1 MKKVTHIS
9 YSFDKG
15 GAAKAASNII
25 NCLKKKKVKIEKY
38 SIVNLWK
45 NDKIKF
51 IRFLFAN
58 LFFRLIINKKKKHSF
73 NYFNLNHHNFNIISS
88 DILHLHWIGNEFF

>member
-25 NCLKKKKVKIEKY
+25 NCLKKKFKIEKY

-51 IRFLFAN
+51 IKFLLAN
-58 LFFRLIINKKKKHSF
+58 LFFRLIINKEKKT
-73 NYFNLNHHNFNIISS
+73 
-88 DILHLHWIGNEFF
+88 FF

>member
-25 NCLKKKKVKIEKY
+25 NCLKKKKLKLKNIALLIFGKMTKL
-38 SIVNLWK
+38 NL
-45 NDKIKF
+45 
-51 IRFLFAN
+51 
-58 LFFRLIINKKKKHSF
+58 
-73 NYFNLNHHNFNIISS
+73 
-88 DILHLHWIGNEFF
+88 

>member
-25 NCLKKKKVKIEKY
+25 NCLAKKKFKIKKY

-45 NDKIKF
+45 NAKI
-51 IRFLFAN
+51 
-58 LFFRLIINKKKKHSF
+58 
-73 NYFNLNHHNFNIISS
+73 
-88 DILHLHWIGNEFF
+88 

>member
-25 NCLKKKKVKIEKY
+25 NFLKKKKIKIEKY
-38 SIVNLWK
+38 IIFNLLK

-51 IRFLFAN
+51 IKFLLAN
-58 LFFRLIINKKKKHSF
+58 LFFRLIINKEKKHF
-73 NYFNLNHHNFNIISS
+73 EYFNLNHRN
-88 DILHLHWIGNEFF
+88 